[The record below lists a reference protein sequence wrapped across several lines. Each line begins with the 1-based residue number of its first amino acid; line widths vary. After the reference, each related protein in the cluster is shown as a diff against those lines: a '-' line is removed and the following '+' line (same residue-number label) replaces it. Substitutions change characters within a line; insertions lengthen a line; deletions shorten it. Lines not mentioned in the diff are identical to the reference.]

1 MTITQF
7 RRIAVSLPGA
17 EERAHMGHPDFRV
30 GNKIFATLGSPDKL
44 WGMVKL
50 TPEQQQVYLRNH
62 ADGFTPAAGAWGRN
76 GCTLVR
82 LGSADPET
90 VGQAMTDAWKL
101 AQMTPATRP
110 RSAKNAAQK
119 PKQRSTKQ
127 RSA

>member
-1 MTITQF
+1 MTAAQF
-7 RRIAVSLPGA
+7 RRIAAGLPGA

-50 TPEQQQVYLRNH
+50 TPDQQQVYLQNNP
-62 ADGFTPAAGAWGRN
+62 DTFTPAAGAWGRN

-101 AQMTPATRP
+101 AQMAPATRA
-110 RSAKNAAQK
+110 RSARMAAQK
-119 PKQRSTKQ
+119 PKQRS
-127 RSA
+127 A

>member
-1 MTITQF
+1 MTTAQF

-50 TPEQQQVYLRNH
+50 TPEQQQIYLQNDSD
-62 ADGFTPAAGAWGRN
+62 AFQPAAGAWGRH

-82 LGSADPET
+82 LASADAEI
-90 VGQAMTDAWKL
+90 VGQAMTDAWKQ
-101 AQMTPATRP
+101 AQVVPDTRRQP
-110 RSAKNAAQK
+110 RSAGKS
-119 PKQRSTKQ
+119 R
-127 RSA
+127 RG

>member
-1 MTITQF
+1 LREIMTVAQF

-44 WGMVKL
+44 WGMVKI
-50 TPEQQQVYLRNH
+50 TPEQQQTYLQNEPEV
-62 ADGFTPAAGAWGRN
+62 FTPAAGAWGRN

-82 LGSADPET
+82 LAIADPDT

-101 AQMTPATRP
+101 AQMTPATRG
-110 RSAKNAAQK
+110 RSAKRTAQK
-119 PKQRSTKQ
+119 SKQ

>member
-7 RRIAVSLPGA
+7 RRIATSLPGA

-50 TPEQQQVYLRNH
+50 TPEQQKVYMENNPNV
-62 ADGFTPAAGAWGRN
+62 FTPAAGAWGRN

-82 LGSADPET
+82 LAPADREIA
-90 VGQAMTDAWKL
+90 GQALTDAWNL
-101 AQMTPATRP
+101 AQRLAAARATGT
-110 RSAKNAAQK
+110 RSIA
-119 PKQRSTKQ
+119 R
-127 RSA
+127 RR